1 MRERFGRMKKSEREI
16 NRDFFSLGMEVRNA
30 KEKKASRILLF
41 DIDSVPMKKKKN
53 IFIPSLAKVC
63 RIFSFVSDHF
73 VHKCISAP
81 AHTHTHDIDITVRIC
96 KYKETKRERK

>member
-41 DIDSVPMKKKKN
+41 DIDSVPMKKKKKT
-53 IFIPSLAKVC
+53 FLFRV
-63 RIFSFVSDHF
+63 
-73 VHKCISAP
+73 
-81 AHTHTHDIDITVRIC
+81 
-96 KYKETKRERK
+96 